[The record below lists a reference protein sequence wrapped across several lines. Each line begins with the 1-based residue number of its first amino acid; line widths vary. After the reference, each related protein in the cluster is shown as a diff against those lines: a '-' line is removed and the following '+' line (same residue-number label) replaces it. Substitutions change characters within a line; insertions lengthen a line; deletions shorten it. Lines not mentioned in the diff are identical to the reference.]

1 MRSRVLGG
9 ATTGEEIVEVVQRAV
24 RSEAGDEATVVTSET
39 MASDVDG
46 WDSLAHGRIMRA
58 LEVMLGARIDI
69 EKTYWTTR
77 VGELIPI
84 ERVALERSAGR
95 IPS

>member
-1 MRSRVLGG
+1 MTDAEL
-9 ATTGEEIVEVVQRAV
+9 VEVVQRAV
-24 RSEAGDEATVVTSET
+24 RSEAGNDTTVVTAET
-39 MASDVDG
+39 MAADVDG
-46 WDSLAHGRIMRA
+46 WDSLAHGRIMLA

-84 ERVALERSAGR
+84 LRSAIERPAG
-95 IPS
+95 